1 MVQALLFD
9 LGNVIID
16 IDFERAFAI
25 WAAHAGVPAAELAVR
40 YSFDEPYQR
49 HERGEIL
56 ATEYYASL
64 RRSLGIALTDA
75 QFEQGWNAILVG
87 EKREVTSL
95 LAGLHQRIPT
105 YMFSNSNAT
114 HQTHWNAHHAQA
126 VAPFRHV
133 FVSSDIGMRKPEA
146 RAFLHVAK
154 EIGAPPEEI
163 LFFDDIIDNVEGA
176 RAIGMQAVHVT
187 SARDVQAALETL
199 PRWR

>member
-25 WAAHAGVPAAELAVR
+25 WAAHAGVPAAELAAR
-40 YSFDEPYQR
+40 YSFDEPYRR

-56 ATEYYASL
+56 AAEYYASL

-114 HQTHWNAHHAQA
+114 HQAHWNAHHALA
-126 VAPFRHV
+126 VAPFRRV

-163 LFFDDIIDNVEGA
+163 LFFDDIIDNIEGA
-176 RAIGMQAVHVT
+176 RAVGMQAVHVA

-199 PRWR
+199 PQWR